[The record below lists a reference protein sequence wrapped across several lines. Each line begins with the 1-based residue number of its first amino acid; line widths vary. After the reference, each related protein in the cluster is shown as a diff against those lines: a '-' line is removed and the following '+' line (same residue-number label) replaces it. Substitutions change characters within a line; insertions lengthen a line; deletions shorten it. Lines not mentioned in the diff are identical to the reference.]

1 MTRFFFS
8 ARMTAP
14 YTTAVTA
21 PYTAMSV
28 SDALVYQP
36 KPSAVSGHKFR
47 SNLYPFNASSFNP
60 GQTIMINVPTGR
72 RGQYLNTRMSYL
84 RFDVANTTEDRI
96 LRPDYSISS
105 IISRISIYHGSNLLE
120 DIHEY
125 GLLHS
130 LWMDIA
136 GDADALGTSGN
147 VMEGVDAV
155 PFNRNGVQIPENGK
169 RTFCVPLLS
178 GVIGVLM
185 RKYLPVGAIIGDLR
199 LEIVLAEPNTGMVQV
214 VDDGAGDLIP
224 PSTPTTN
231 SWVVDR
237 VELITETTELAT
249 DAAMMIEQANPNG
262 YMISFDSFAHYT
274 NNIAQGSQNVNALIP
289 ARFSSLKTLFSS
301 MRYATTITN
310 SAARSLSGKKNMFV
324 TSARESRGQWY
335 YSIGGKN
342 MPATP
347 VKNTTEAYAEL
358 QKALHAFGGANTTA
372 IIRDDNWTQP
382 DEGGTFVIAQDLEH
396 IPHKSSVHES
406 GVNTL
411 AVDVYLLA
419 DFGSTAPFN
428 IRLDTFAHHD
438 ALLVIQNGICSTRF

>member
-130 LWMDIA
+130 
-136 GDADALGTSGN
+136 
-147 VMEGVDAV
+147 
-155 PFNRNGVQIPENGK
+155 
-169 RTFCVPLLS
+169 
-178 GVIGVLM
+178 
-185 RKYLPVGAIIGDLR
+185 LPVGAIIGDLR